1 MKERLMGI
9 FSEESFL
16 GRITSRIWILFGAN
30 LMFII
35 FSIPVV
41 TLVPAWVAMYH
52 VCLKTLRQDSQLN
65 PFVEFWRGFR
75 ANFKQAF
82 LSGLAVLGIAAVL
95 IADIFF
101 VSKAGGFIASF
112 RWPVY
117 LLTGFIL
124 LILFHFFPVMAAFAD
139 SVKGLLRNSLFFAA
153 KNPLRSVLILA
164 INVLPLA
171 WTYKDVTR
179 MPLYAFIWASIG
191 FAGTAMIES
200 HLLLRDFSKY
210 LPEIK
215 SAEELDEEHEEEAR
229 K

>member
-1 MKERLMGI
+1 MKERLWGI

-16 GRITSRIWILFGAN
+16 GRITSRIFILFGAN
-30 LMFII
+30 LMFVI

-65 PFVEFWRGFR
+65 PFVEFWKGFR

-82 LSGLAVLGIAAVL
+82 LSGLAILGILAVL
-95 IADIFF
+95 IADILF
-101 VSKAGGFIASF
+101 VAKADGFITNF

-117 LLTGFIL
+117 LLTGFVL
-124 LILFHFFPVMAAFAD
+124 LILFHLFPVMAAFAD
-139 SVKGLLRNSLFFAA
+139 SLKGLLRNSIFFAA
-153 KNPLRSVLILA
+153 KNPLRAVLILA
-164 INVLPLA
+164 INVLPLV

-191 FAGTAMIES
+191 FAGIAMIES

-210 LPEIK
+210 LPEIP
-215 SAEELDEEHEEEAR
+215 SAEELDGKHEEDIR